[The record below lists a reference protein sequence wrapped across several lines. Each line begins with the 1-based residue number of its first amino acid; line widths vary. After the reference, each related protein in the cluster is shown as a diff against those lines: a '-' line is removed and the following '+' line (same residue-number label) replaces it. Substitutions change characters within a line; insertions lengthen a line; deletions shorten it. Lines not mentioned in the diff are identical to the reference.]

1 MKVHRLAQLVIS
13 KAEDGLWYDH
23 DERAY
28 DEKGWGFAFRLFAGD
43 VVRPITRPRYW
54 FAKDVPSKWN
64 EFDPKYHMVLKG
76 WTPVAPFL
84 SVALGRFGFYIG
96 FKVFDL
102 SPEKYRP
109 MVGDA
114 QYPGSQALTPSATTR
129 ATRWK

>member
-1 MKVHRLAQLVIS
+1 MKVYRLAQLVVS

-23 DERAY
+23 DERSY
-28 DEKGWGFAFRLFAGD
+28 DGKGWGFAFRLFAGH

-64 EFDPKYHMVLKG
+64 EFNPKYHTVLKG
-76 WTPVAPFL
+76 WLPVAPFL

-109 MVGDA
+109 MVGAD
-114 QYPGSQALTPSATTR
+114 QFPGSQALTPSATTR
-129 ATRWK
+129 TTRWK